1 MAEFEHRILITN
13 VIGNPLYSDMDNTL
27 GCMILTTLQQYVASG
42 LHGLHIKC
50 LKSENWQIV
59 MEQVL
64 LSITQTVVYAMFRKR
79 HSGLHSQ
86 LLFRNVD

>member
-1 MAEFEHRILITN
+1 MAEFQHRILITN

-59 MEQVL
+59 IEQV
-64 LSITQTVVYAMFRKR
+64 
-79 HSGLHSQ
+79 
-86 LLFRNVD
+86 